1 MVFEGKIIRVLPTRG
16 GVSERTGNQ
25 WKALPFVFSYY
36 EPGQERVDDRVL
48 LETFDTN
55 VMAQIA
61 QYCVKGQDSKAVV
74 ENGSLKLTGQ
84 IPCKIGFG
92 HKVKDVKNKQGD
104 TVTLNEMRIYSIEIG
119 TASQQQPAAQQ
130 PQAPFPPQTRMG
142 TPSLLKNAPS

>member
-55 VMAQIA
+55 VMAQIGK
-61 QYCVKGQDSKAVV
+61 YCVKGDDGKAVV
-74 ENGSLKLTGQ
+74 ENGSLKLTCQ

-92 HKVKDVKNKQGD
+92 HKVREFQNKQGE
-104 TVTLNEMRIYSIEIG
+104 TVTVNELRIYSIEIG
-119 TASQQQPAAQQ
+119 IALQQQPAAQ
-130 PQAPFPPQTRMG
+130 PAP
-142 TPSLLKNAPS
+142 

>member
-1 MVFEGKIIRVLPTRG
+1 MVFEGKIIRVMPTRG

-61 QYCVKGQDSKAVV
+61 QYCVKGQDGKAVV
-74 ENGSLKLTGQ
+74 ENGSVKMTGQ
-84 IPCKIGFG
+84 ILCKIGFG
-92 HKVKDVKNKQGD
+92 HKVREFQNKQGE
-104 TVTLNEMRIYSIEIG
+104 TVTVNELRIYSIEIG

-130 PQAPFPPQTRMG
+130 PQQSQAQFPPQT
-142 TPSLLKNAPS
+142 PADDDDLPF

>member
-1 MVFEGKIIRVLPTRG
+1 MVFEGKIIRVLPTRC

-61 QYCVKGQDSKAVV
+61 QYCVKSQDGKAVV

-104 TVTLNEMRIYSIEIG
+104 TVTLNELRIYSIEIG
-119 TASQQQPAAQQ
+119 TASQQQPASQ
-130 PQAPFPPQTRMG
+130 PAPQSQAPFPPQTEENDDL
-142 TPSLLKNAPS
+142 PF

>member
-61 QYCVKGQDSKAVV
+61 QYCVKGQDGKAVV

-104 TVTLNEMRIYSIEIG
+104 TVTLNELRIYSIEIG
-119 TASQQQPAAQQ
+119 AASQQQPAAQQ
-130 PQAPFPPQTRMG
+130 PQQSQSPFPPQ
-142 TPSLLKNAPS
+142 APTDDDDLPF

>member
-55 VMAQIA
+55 IMAQIA
-61 QYCVKGQDSKAVV
+61 QYCVKGQDGKAVV
-74 ENGSLKLTGQ
+74 ENGRLKMTGD

-104 TVTLNEMRIYSIEIG
+104 MVTLNELRIYSIEIG

-130 PQAPFPPQTRMG
+130 PQQSQAPFPPQTEENDDL
-142 TPSLLKNAPS
+142 PF